1 MSEIL
6 IFEDKNND
14 GYYWVEAFGN
24 TEEEI
29 EYWGKNEFRY
39 VFDNGN
45 LFCHQCKR
53 SALYEDMTGYVDQLQ
68 DEENLADD
76 ELYVVTYYKCLK
88 NYDLEQLVD
97 FGLTKQEIIQNVLDQ
112 KYVEGADYVTMGK
125 LFYHTKM
132 YLDGK
137 E

>member
-6 IFEDKNND
+6 IFEDNER
-14 GYYWVEAFGN
+14 GYFWSD
-24 TEEEI
+24 TPDTIEEEI
-29 EYWGKNEFRY
+29 EAVGEDKFRY
-39 VFDNGN
+39 VFDNGG
-45 LFCHQCKR
+45 LFFHQCKR
-53 SALYEDMTGYVDQLQ
+53 SALWDDMTGYVDQLQ
-68 DEENLADD
+68 DEEELADD
-76 ELYVVTYYKCLK
+76 ELYVVTYYK
-88 NYDLEQLVD
+88 YDGTDFLEQLVD

-137 E
+137 

>member
-1 MSEIL
+1 MSDIL
-6 IFEDKNND
+6 IFENKD
-14 GYYWVEAFGN
+14 GYFWVD
-24 TEEEI
+24 TPDTIEEEI
-29 EYWGKNEFRY
+29 EAVGEDKFRY
-39 VFDNGN
+39 VFDNGG
-45 LFCHQCKR
+45 LFYHQCVR
-53 SALYEDMTGYVDQLQ
+53 SGLYYDLTGYVDQLQ

-76 ELYVVTYYKCLK
+76 ELYVVTYYK
-88 NYDLEQLVD
+88 YDGTDFLEQLVD

>member
-1 MSEIL
+1 MSDIL
-6 IFEDKNND
+6 IFENKDR
-14 GYYWVEAFGN
+14 YFWVD
-24 TEEEI
+24 TPDTIEEEI
-29 EYWGKNEFRY
+29 EAVGEDKFRY
-39 VFDNGN
+39 VFDNGG
-45 LFCHQCKR
+45 LFYHQCKR
-53 SALYEDMTGYVDQLQ
+53 SGIYEDMTGYVDQLQ
-68 DEENLADD
+68 DEEKLADD
-76 ELYVVTYYKCLK
+76 ELYVVTYYR
-88 NYDLEQLVD
+88 LEDNCCMLDQLVD

>member
-1 MSEIL
+1 MSNII
-6 IFEDKNND
+6 IFEDDKR
-14 GYYWVEAFGN
+14 GYFWYDYDN
-24 TEEEI
+24 IEEEI
-29 EYWGKNEFRY
+29 EAVGEDKFRY

-45 LFCHQCKR
+45 LFFHQCKR
-53 SALYEDMTGYVDQLQ
+53 SALYDDMTGYVDQLQ
-68 DEENLADD
+68 DEDKLADD
-76 ELYVVTYYKCLK
+76 ELYVVTYYKFRGR
-88 NYDLEQLVD
+88 YELEQLVD

>member
-1 MSEIL
+1 MSDIL
-6 IFEDKNND
+6 IFENKD
-14 GYYWVEAFGN
+14 GYFWVD
-24 TEEEI
+24 TPDTIEEEI
-29 EYWGKNEFRY
+29 EAVGEDKFRY
-39 VFDNGN
+39 VFDNGG
-45 LFCHQCKR
+45 LFFHQCKR
-53 SALYEDMTGYVDQLQ
+53 SALWDDMTGYVDQLQ
-68 DEENLADD
+68 DEEELTND
-76 ELYVVTYYKCLK
+76 ELYVVTYYE
-88 NYDLEQLVD
+88 YDGTDFLEQLVD